1 MTLNSSL
8 ENFILPAL
16 TTVSR
21 THQHHLRTKI
31 TIMTFEWEHFLS
43 CLSSTAVPTA
53 GYMLTAI
60 PITGYPLMVAPIKG
74 YLPTAAPITGYFL
87 TAPPITTYLLTAAPI
102 TCCLRKAANHCN
114 RIIRVIVKGAV
125 ASLHCSAFLLKSKHS
140 IQFYTKEE
148 LLFSPVLKWWNWN
161 REHHCHV
168 WPWSTW
174 WTKLDTLKVKWLIF
188 G

>member
-1 MTLNSSL
+1 MTLNRCL

-21 THQHHLRTKI
+21 IHQHHLRTKI

-53 GYMLTAI
+53 GYMLTAV

-74 YLPTAAPITGYFL
+74 YLWTAAPITGYL
-87 TAPPITTYLLTAAPI
+87 LKAPPITDYLLTAAPVTGYLLTVALI

-114 RIIRVIVKGAV
+114 RIIRVIVKGIV

-161 REHHCHV
+161 RE
-168 WPWSTW
+168 
-174 WTKLDTLKVKWLIF
+174 LKAWRARWNKV
-188 G
+188 